1 MPSPQTLQ
9 IINIGHLAYQLW
21 CPSTINTISHQ
32 TYQPL
37 GLSAISYIMICLSPN
52 HNYWSSCLS
61 SINCLSVCH
70 SISLLIIKTINSS
83 SDLRG
88 RGVGVVQTKV
98 VNFFH
103 SQRDSTIAN
112 VHLYVCQLPNPLSLS
127 ESSLSASDLSDL
139 KSTRSPI
146 SQISLISNLLDLQS
160 LRSLICWISNLLD
173 LY

>member
-112 VHLYVCQLPNPLSLS
+112 VHLYVCCYQIPLVSQNLAYLPL
-127 ESSLSASDLSDL
+127 
-139 KSTRSPI
+139 I
-146 SQISLISNLLDLQS
+146 SQISSQKLWIFSTHKGTLQ
-160 LRSLICWISNLLD
+160 
-173 LY
+173 